1 MQDEQFMRQWNGVH
15 EEISLKRD
23 RQSSHAT
30 RQLRQ
35 RQGSCQAI
43 GNAYGFLDKYGDK
56 AEPKPLISPAAQASL
71 RGLAASVITFGLWI
85 AVMALAMPMPLLA
98 STTDATVGEAQVE
111 LA

>member
-1 MQDEQFMRQWNGVH
+1 MQDEHLMRQWNAVH
-15 EEISLKRD
+15 DEISLKLNRP
-23 RQSSHAT
+23 S
-30 RQLRQ
+30 RQ
-35 RQGSCQAI
+35 RPAACQPI

-56 AEPKPLISPAAQASL
+56 DEPKPLISPAAQASL